1 MEMPQK
7 VKFKTIDF
15 KPPQSLKEALQ
26 RFSLELECLMI
37 WMRNEAH
44 YHDNFDHAVLDAAYL
59 VSQALEDS
67 HKEATR
73 LIPQIERRVTG
84 ADLS

>member
-26 RFSLELECLMI
+26 RFSIELECLMI

-44 YHDNFDHAVLDAAYL
+44 YHDNFDHAVLDAACL
-59 VSQALEDS
+59 VSQVLEDS